1 MTKPNLFTLLLV
13 FVLLAAAILL
23 YTLTEQHEIA
33 ALLAGGALT
42 LAVPNRIGPAAA
54 KLVVVFALAA
64 LTMTSSA
71 CSPSTAAATC
81 GAYET
86 VVEPARAMCHR
97 ACDAIPSECP
107 WAGTAGGDNELEQQ
121 LAVE

>member
-1 MTKPNLFTLLLV
+1 MTKPNLFTLIAAGLLLLTGALLLALTEHELIASNLLTGG
-13 FVLLAAAILL
+13 VLLL
-23 YTLTEQHEIA
+23 
-33 ALLAGGALT
+33 
-42 LAVPNRIGPAAA
+42 VPNRIGAAA
-54 KLVVVFALAA
+54 VKLALVCALAFFA
-64 LTMTSSA
+64 MTSSA

-107 WAGTAGGDNELEQQ
+107 WRGSAGGE
-121 LAVE
+121 LAVDETESDG

>member
-13 FVLLAAAILL
+13 LALLAAAILL

-42 LAVPNRIGPAAA
+42 LAVPNRIGAAAA
-54 KLVVVFALAA
+54 KLVLVCALAA
-64 LTMTSSA
+64 IVMTNSA
-71 CSPSTAAATC
+71 CSPATNAATC

-107 WAGTAGGDNELEQQ
+107 WGGTSGGD
-121 LAVE
+121 LAEAE